1 MHNTTPAHRACGVR
15 TQEEDTVTMEVLK
28 LIETL
33 RGGAERF
40 PRRKEL
46 LLLSGMTHE
55 EQSALREAW
64 PHIPV
69 ESRRL
74 LTKTLLE
81 TAEADATATFDEVF
95 FVALH
100 DPDEQVRVT
109 ALQGLWEYTE
119 ETFIPTLI
127 DMMDHD
133 PSVAVRAEAATRLGR
148 FAMAGEVGELDP
160 EATDLVSRALI
171 AVWNSPDEDVEVRRR
186 ALESV
191 SCLATDEVNEMIQ
204 AAYSD
209 KDERMNISAVYAMG
223 QTLDYIWA
231 PYILEELK
239 NPRPEMRYEAA
250 HAAGE
255 LALIDAMPVLLD
267 LAHDTDAEVR
277 VAAITA
283 LGDIGGERA
292 VEALLSLARS
302 ADETTRDAA
311 LDALEL
317 AIFAENPLSSLAWEW
332 ATLWDTESE
341 PGAEDELQGEWEEE
355 WDVELDEAEDE
366 DEDDW
371 QHDDYCDRWN

>member
-1 MHNTTPAHRACGVR
+1 MTTK
-15 TQEEDTVTMEVLK
+15 VLK

-33 RGGAERF
+33 RGGADRF
-40 PRRKEL
+40 PRHKEL
-46 LLLSGMTHE
+46 LLLSGMTPE

-64 PHIPV
+64 PHIP
-69 ESRRL
+69 L
-74 LTKTLLE
+74 LTRRQLVAALGYL
-81 TAEADATATFDEVF
+81 AEADATATFEEVF
-95 FVALH
+95 LLATE
-100 DPDEQVRVT
+100 DPDEEVRLA
-109 ALQGLWEYTE
+109 ALRGLWDYDE
-119 ETFIPTLI
+119 EAFVPTLI
-127 DMMDHD
+127 QIMDSD
-133 PSVAVRAEAATRLGR
+133 SSAPVRAEAAIILGK
-148 FAMAGEVGELDP
+148 FAMLGELEELEP
-160 EATDLVSRALI
+160 ETTDLVRRALL

-223 QTLDYIWA
+223 QTLDDMWA
-231 PYILEELK
+231 PYVLKELK

-255 LALIDAMPVLLD
+255 LTLTDAIPTLLD
-267 LAHDTDAEVR
+267 LAHDADAEVR

-283 LGDIGGERA
+283 LGNIGGERA

-302 ADETTRDAA
+302 ADEATRDAA

-317 AIFAENPLSSLAWEW
+317 AIFAEDPLSLRAWEW
-332 ATLWDTESE
+332 AMFWDTEFE
-341 PGAEDELQGEWEEE
+341 PGAEDELQEE
-355 WDVELDEAEDE
+355 WDDEWGVELDEAEDE

-371 QHDDYCDRWN
+371 EHDGARDRWN